1 MHYILVGNGK
11 MGRVYREYAE
21 GLGDQC
27 IGTYDADNIQS
38 LQHAEK
44 GRVLIDFSSPKSLP
58 HIINYLHKHPIP
70 FVCGTT
76 GFGDKQLCQ
85 IKQLSDRMPVLVCA
99 NFSLGLAALYRI
111 MWSTSDFLQKI
122 GFTVN
127 LTEVHHKD
135 KVDIPSATALALA
148 EIARIPKENIFSY
161 RIGEV
166 VGQHTITYTT
176 TGETLQF
183 SHIAQ
188 NRTVFAAGARMAAEK
203 LLKCAPGLYQIE
215 DLWEEG

>member
-21 GLGDQC
+21 SFGDQC
-27 IGTYDADNIQS
+27 VGIYDADNIQA

-44 GRVLIDFSSPKSLP
+44 AQVLIDFSSPGSLP
-58 HIINYLHKHPIP
+58 HIINYLHKCPIP

-85 IKQLSDRMPVLVCA
+85 INQLSDRMPVLVCS
-99 NFSLGLAALYRI
+99 NFSLGLTVLNRALI
-111 MWSTSDFLQKI
+111 SVSDLI
-122 GFTVN
+122 GRFGFAVD
-127 LTEVHHKD
+127 LTEVHHKSKID
-135 KVDIPSATALALA
+135 CPSATALDLA
-148 EIARIPKENIFSY
+148 KIARIPKDNIVSY
-161 RIGEV
+161 RIGKV
-166 VGQHTITYTT
+166 VGQHTVTYTKT
-176 TGETLQF
+176 EETLQF
-183 SHIAQ
+183 SHIAK

-203 LLKCAPGLYQIE
+203 LLKCDPGLYQIE